1 MAKKTTSKSAKS
13 AKSTT
18 KKAPAKKAASK
29 KPAAKKAIAKKAPS
43 KKPAPKA
50 AGAEDTATASALAQK
65 PTAKKSAS
73 KKTAPKKAPV
83 KKAAAEK
90 ASAKKPAAK
99 KAPTKKPAVKKPA
112 VKKAASKKAPVT
124 KKIASKKAPAKKTVA
139 KKAPAKPAAKQT
151 KAGVQ
156 AAADT
161 KAGPK
166 GITVVAKKVSR
177 RARVKVEIP
186 KFVPPGGP
194 LLGPG
199 LKRRAPLI
207 ASGPKNTVVEEAA
220 ALEASADRPNKS
232 PFNKRK
238 LDKYK
243 AILLD
248 KRRVLV
254 GELDNLEFQA
264 LKSESGSLSNLPQ
277 HSAEQGSDTTEQSI
291 SLGMADAD
299 RQLIREIDAALKRI
313 QDGTFGLCEQ
323 TGTAIS
329 EDRLEE
335 LPWAK
340 LSIEAARASDRGFR
354 R

>member
-13 AKSTT
+13 AKVTT

-29 KPAAKKAIAKKAPS
+29 KPAAKKASAKKTPA
-43 KKPAPKA
+43 KKSAPKA
-50 AGAEDTATASALAQK
+50 AGAEDAATGSAPAKK
-65 PTAKKSAS
+65 PTAKKAAS
-73 KKTAPKKAPV
+73 KKSAPKKAPV

-90 ASAKKPAAK
+90 APAKKPSAK
-99 KAPTKKPAVKKPA
+99 KAPAKKPTATKT
-112 VKKAASKKAPVT
+112 ASKKAPVT

-139 KKAPAKPAAKQT
+139 KKAPAKPAPKLT
-151 KAGVQ
+151 KAEAQ
-156 AAADT
+156 AEADKT
-161 KAGPK
+161 AGRK
-166 GITVVAKKVSR
+166 GITIVAKKVTR
-177 RARVKVEIP
+177 RVRVKVEIP

-220 ALEASADRPNKS
+220 ALEASGDKPNKS

-313 QDGTFGLCEQ
+313 QDGTFGICEK

>member
-13 AKSTT
+13 AKGTT
-18 KKAPAKKAASK
+18 KKAPAKKAAAK
-29 KPAAKKAIAKKAPS
+29 KSSAKKASAKKAPA
-43 KKPAPKA
+43 KKAAPKA
-50 AGAEDTATASALAQK
+50 AGSEEAATTTAPAKK
-65 PTAKKSAS
+65 PTSKKAAS
-73 KKTAPKKAPV
+73 KKSAPKKAPV

-90 ASAKKPAAK
+90 APAKKPTAK
-99 KAPTKKPAVKKPA
+99 KAPTNKSSAT
-112 VKKAASKKAPVT
+112 KAASKKAPVT
-124 KKIASKKAPAKKTVA
+124 KKIAAKKAPAKKPVA
-139 KKAPAKPAAKQT
+139 KKTPAKPAAKQT
-151 KAGVQ
+151 EAQ
-156 AAADT
+156 AAAET

-177 RARVKVEIP
+177 RVRVKVEIP

-207 ASGPKNTVVEEAA
+207 ASGPKNTVAEEALV
-220 ALEASADRPNKS
+220 LEAAGDKPRKS
-232 PFNKRK
+232 PFNKRQ

-313 QDGTFGLCEQ
+313 QVGTFGLCEQ
-323 TGTAIS
+323 TGQPIS